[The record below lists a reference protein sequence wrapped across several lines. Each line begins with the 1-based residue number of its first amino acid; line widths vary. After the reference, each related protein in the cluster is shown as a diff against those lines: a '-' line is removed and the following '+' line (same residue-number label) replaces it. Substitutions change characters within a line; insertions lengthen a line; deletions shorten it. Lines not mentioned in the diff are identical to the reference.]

1 MSLSSL
7 DIKRVVENGGG
18 LIIAAN
24 ALSVLDL
31 KRIAELS
38 AQSGAKITV
47 KKPQLLSALDLNSIA
62 KKGKGN
68 VLFDFYDI

>member
-1 MSLSSL
+1 MSLSIL
-7 DIKRVVENGGG
+7 DIKRIVEHGGG
-18 LIIAAN
+18 LIISASE
-24 ALSVLDL
+24 LSILDL

-47 KKPQLLSALDLNSIA
+47 KKPQRLSALDLNSIA

-68 VLFDFYDI
+68 LVFDFYDI